1 MRKRVGVL
9 VALLFYY
16 SGLIALSRW
25 LMQRSGK
32 RLIILN
38 YHRASGG
45 DLQRHLL
52 YLRRHY
58 RMMHLQEALEE
69 LYQPRA
75 ERRDNKDR
83 RTLLVLTFDDGYHDN
98 YTHAF
103 VLARKLEVPI
113 TIFLI
118 PGYVESGDYFWWGEG
133 ERMVQRATEGVVT
146 IDGQVYDLHHQ
157 QERSALSQLIDT
169 RLRHAHSVAERE
181 TRLKEFRRML
191 GVPTE
196 VLPEEESNR
205 PLTWHEIAE
214 MSKSGYVSFGA
225 HTMHHPILAY
235 LDDPAEIRSEVEE
248 CGHALERRLDHQV
261 CTFAYP
267 VGRAEHIGD
276 VAIQAVKD
284 AGYTWAVTTSHA
296 VNTPES
302 DPLLLGRVLGDVSRH
317 WLVMA
322 AETSGIW
329 YVFAPIWKL
338 ILGKGESA

>member
-118 PGYVESGDYFWWGEG
+118 PGYIESGDYFWWQES
-133 ERMVQRATEGVVT
+133 QRLVRRTLLREVT
-146 IDGQVYDLHHQ
+146 IEGRTYHLPHQ
-157 QERSALSQLIDT
+157 EERDELI
-169 RLRHAHSVAERE
+169 
-181 TRLKEFRRML
+181 K
-191 GVPTE
+191 
-196 VLPEEESNR
+196 
-205 PLTWHEIAE
+205 
-214 MSKSGYVSFGA
+214 
-225 HTMHHPILAY
+225 
-235 LDDPAEIRSEVEE
+235 
-248 CGHALERRLDHQV
+248 
-261 CTFAYP
+261 
-267 VGRAEHIGD
+267 
-276 VAIQAVKD
+276 AID
-284 AGYTWAVTTSHA
+284 
-296 VNTPES
+296 
-302 DPLLLGRVLGDVSRH
+302 
-317 WLVMA
+317 
-322 AETSGIW
+322 I
-329 YVFAPIWKL
+329 
-338 ILGKGESA
+338 